1 MNHSM
6 KNLPPAC
13 NGVDPCTDLE
23 CQRAIAQTH
32 VISEQD
38 FQTRIITQ
46 AGPPKVLSATNI
58 QDLLD
63 SGNCSK
69 DAIAFDASVESN
81 QDLDPIVR
89 SAGSNYINYSFP
101 LFKGILSQS
110 ATAFSFYLATGGSG
124 RDVIFK
130 VDFSSQPAEYYDI
143 SSAWP

>member
-1 MNHSM
+1 M

-13 NGVDPCTDLE
+13 DGVEPCTDQE

-32 VISEQD
+32 IISQQD
-38 FQTRIITQ
+38 FLNRIIPQ
-46 AGPPKVLSATNI
+46 AGPPKVISATNI

-69 DAIAFDASVESN
+69 DAITFDATVESN
-81 QDLDPIVR
+81 QDLEPIVK
-89 SAGSNYINYSFP
+89 SAGGNYICYSFP

-130 VDFSSQPAEYYDI
+130 VDFSGQPTEYYDT
-143 SSAWP
+143 SNQWP